1 MKSNYILNYKFAIR
15 INISNLSF
23 VSYSFSLAYLRTLT
37 ISINESSYYYESFG
51 YYPATSDIRITVYKS
66 TIVSQTWSHYESS
79 SFYIL
84 ILKF

>member
-1 MKSNYILNYKFAIR
+1 MKSNYILIYKFAIR

-51 YYPATSDIRITVYKS
+51 YYPASSDIRITVYKS
-66 TIVSQTWSHYESS
+66 TSVSQTWFRYESS
-79 SFYIL
+79 SFYTV
-84 ILKF
+84 ILKL